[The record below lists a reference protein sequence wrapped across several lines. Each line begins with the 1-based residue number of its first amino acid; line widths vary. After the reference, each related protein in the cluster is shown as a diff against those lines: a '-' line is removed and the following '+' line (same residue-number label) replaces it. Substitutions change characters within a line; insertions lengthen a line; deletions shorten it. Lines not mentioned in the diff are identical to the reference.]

1 MHPVRELN
9 CRVAALGYLTHDTK
23 LIRLEILE
31 GGPLAFSAG
40 QYAKLVFPDVAEKYY
55 SIASLPGDTG
65 LEFHIRRTSDG
76 SSSSHFVLD
85 ELSVGDA
92 VEVTAPMGKS
102 YFRTKHLG
110 PVLCVAGGSGM
121 APIRCI
127 VETALRDDPD
137 RELHLYFGAR
147 DEPDIY
153 LEDRFLELAEKHRN
167 FTFTPVLSAPSGQTS
182 RRTGFVHEAVAADIP
197 SFEGWKAYLCGPPP
211 MVNAMLELLRE
222 RRLAED
228 DIHADAF

>member
-1 MHPVRELN
+1 MHPVRELS
-9 CRVAALGYLTHDTK
+9 CRVEALGYLTHDTK
-23 LIRLEILE
+23 LIRLEIVE

-40 QYAKLVFPDVAEKYY
+40 QYAKLVFPDIAEKYY

-65 LEFHIRRTSDG
+65 LEFHIRRAG
-76 SSSSHFVLD
+76 EGSSSHFVLD
-85 ELSVGDA
+85 QLSVGDA

-102 YFRTKHLG
+102 YFRNRHEG
-110 PVLCVAGGSGM
+110 PVLCVAGGSGL

-127 VETALRDDPD
+127 VETALRDDPG

-153 LEDRFLELAEKHRN
+153 LEDRFVELLEKHRN
-167 FTFTPVLSAPSGQTS
+167 FSFTPVLSAPSADTP
-182 RRTGFVHEAVAADIP
+182 RRTGFVHEAVATDIP
-197 SFEGWKAYLCGPPP
+197 SFQGWKAYLCGPPP
-211 MVNAMLELLRE
+211 MVNAMVELLRE
-222 RRLAED
+222 RGLSED

>member
-9 CRVAALGYLTHDTK
+9 CRVERLGYLTHDTK
-23 LIRLEILE
+23 LIRLEIVE

-40 QYAKLVFPDVAEKYY
+40 QYAKLVFPNIAEKYY

-65 LEFHIRRTSDG
+65 LEFHIRRAG
-76 SSSSHFVLD
+76 EGSSSHFVLD

-102 YFRTKHLG
+102 YFRTDHEG

-127 VETALRDDPD
+127 VETALRDDPE

-153 LEDRFLELAEKHRN
+153 LEERFRELVGKHGN
-167 FTFTPVLSAPSGQTS
+167 FSFTPVLSAPTGKTG

-197 SFEGWKAYLCGPPP
+197 AFAGWKAYLCGPPP
-211 MVNAMLELLRE
+211 MVNAMVDLLRK
-222 RRLAED
+222 RGLAEG

>member
-1 MHPVRELN
+1 MHPVREFS
-9 CRVAALGYLTHDTK
+9 CRVETLGYLTHDTK
-23 LIRLEILE
+23 LIRLEIVE
-31 GGPLAFSAG
+31 GGPLSFSAG
-40 QYAKLVFPDVAEKYY
+40 QYAKLVFPDIAEKYY

-65 LEFHIRRTSDG
+65 LEFHIRRAG
-76 SSSSHFVLD
+76 EGSSSHFVLD
-85 ELSVGDA
+85 ELSVGDR

-102 YFRTKHLG
+102 YFREDHSG

-153 LEDRFLELAEKHRN
+153 LEERFLELAQKHAQFR
-167 FTFTPVLSAPSGQTS
+167 FTPVLSAPAAETK
-182 RRTGFVHEAVAADIP
+182 RRTGFVHEAVASDIP
-197 SFEGWKAYLCGPPP
+197 SFDGWKAYLCGPPP
-211 MVNAMLELLRE
+211 MVNAMVDLLRH
-222 RRLAED
+222 RGMSDED
-228 DIHADAF
+228 VHADAF